1 MSTPTSPVGRPG
13 ARSPSRYLLPLG
25 LAVVVVVVLEAAL
38 GPVGLGAT
46 GRRLLL
52 THAQGEVGLTVADSG
67 GEAAASADGAGSACP
82 RDGRAGACRRRPGHG
97 GADGGSGFRVHVAAG
112 L

>member
-38 GPVGLGAT
+38 GPVGLGTT

-52 THAQGEVGLTVADSG
+52 THAQGGVELTVADSG
-67 GEAAASADGAGSACP
+67 GEAAASADGAGYGLSGMAE
-82 RDGRAGACRRRPGHG
+82 RVRAVGGRVTAGT
-97 GADGGSGFRVHVAAG
+97 DGGSGFRVHVAVP
-112 L
+112 